1 MRQRLPAFA
10 VAFLVS
16 RSLLAAEAGP
26 SLADLSLEELGQV
39 EVTSVSKRRERILD
53 APASIYVISHDEIR
67 RSGATSLAQALR
79 LAPNL
84 QVAQVNASQYAITA
98 RGFNNS
104 NNLGNKLLVLI
115 DGRTVYSP
123 IYSGVFW
130 DQQDV
135 LLEDVD
141 RIEVISGPGGTLWG
155 ANAVNGVIN
164 VITRSAKQTQGGY
177 ATLGGGDAEYGG
189 AFRYGAQLGETGA
202 IRLYAKASDLD
213 NTERAD
219 GAALAD
225 GWTMSQAGFRADW
238 GHATRGFTLQG
249 DMYEGRGHD
258 RDVGGP
264 VRANGANLLARWNEQ
279 FGSGADLQVQAYFDR
294 SQREDPVGF
303 QGDADTWDLE
313 FQNGIPLGRHKIL
326 WGGGYREARDR
337 IAATLPPSV
346 FSFDPQS
353 RTLSWEN
360 VFAQD
365 EFSLTE
371 TLRLTLGIKLESN
384 DYTGWE
390 KLPSA
395 RLAWNPTDTQLFWG
409 AASRAIRAPAR
420 LDRDFRWNLI
430 GAFPAP
436 FDNIPL
442 IGGGPDF
449 VSEVAEVY
457 ELGYR
462 AQPSARLTWSVTA
475 FYHDF
480 DRLRSGQAPQ
490 VFQLIPAYI
499 QNMME
504 GEVSGVEAWAAFQVT
519 DNWRLGG
526 GIVELR
532 KELRLKPGST
542 DPDGPPALGND
553 PEHQWMLRSSM
564 NPAPRVEFDVVVRG
578 ASRLPQPL
586 VPAYTTVD
594 ARLGWRASQ
603 ALELFVAG
611 YNLFDP
617 SHPEFG
623 AAPGRSEIPRSVYAG
638 LTWRM

>member
-1 MRQRLPAFA
+1 L
-10 VAFLVS
+10 
-16 RSLLAAEAGP
+16 
-26 SLADLSLEELGQV
+26 
-39 EVTSVSKRRERILD
+39 
-53 APASIYVISHDEIR
+53 
-67 RSGATSLAQALR
+67 
-79 LAPNL
+79 
-84 QVAQVNASQYAITA
+84 
-98 RGFNNS
+98 
-104 NNLGNKLLVLI
+104 
-115 DGRTVYSP
+115 
-123 IYSGVFW
+123 
-130 DQQDV
+130 
-135 LLEDVD
+135 
-141 RIEVISGPGGTLWG
+141 
-155 ANAVNGVIN
+155 
-164 VITRSAKQTQGGY
+164 
-177 ATLGGGDAEYGG
+177 
-189 AFRYGAQLGETGA
+189 
-202 IRLYAKASDLD
+202 
-213 NTERAD
+213 
-219 GAALAD
+219 
-225 GWTMSQAGFRADW
+225 
-238 GHATRGFTLQG
+238 
-249 DMYEGRGHD
+249 
-258 RDVGGP
+258 
-264 VRANGANLLARWNEQ
+264 
-279 FGSGADLQVQAYFDR
+279 
-294 SQREDPVGF
+294 
-303 QGDADTWDLE
+303 
-313 FQNGIPLGRHKIL
+313 
-326 WGGGYREARDR
+326 
-337 IAATLPPSV
+337 V
-346 FSFDPQS
+346 FSFVPQA
-353 RTLSWEN
+353 RMLSWEN

-420 LDRDFRWNLI
+420 LDRDFRWNLR

-436 FDNIPL
+436 FDDIPL

-449 VSEVAEVY
+449 VSEVADVY

-462 AQPSARLTWSVTA
+462 AQPFARLTWSVTA
-475 FYHDF
+475 FHHDY

-490 VFQLIPAYI
+490 IFQLIPAYV

-504 GEVSGVEAWAAFQVT
+504 GEVSGVEAWAVFQVT

-526 GIVELR
+526 GFVELR

-553 PEHQWMLRSSM
+553 PEHQWMLRSSL
-564 NPAPRVEFDVVVRG
+564 NPAPQVEFDVVMRG

-594 ARLGWRASQ
+594 ARLGWRASK

-623 AAPGRSEIPRSVYAG
+623 AAPGRSEIPRSFYAG